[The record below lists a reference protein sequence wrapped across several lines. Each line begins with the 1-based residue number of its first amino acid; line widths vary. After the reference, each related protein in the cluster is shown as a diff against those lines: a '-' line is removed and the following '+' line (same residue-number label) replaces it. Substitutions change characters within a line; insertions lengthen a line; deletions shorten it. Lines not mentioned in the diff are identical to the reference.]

1 MNRISPTI
9 HEYLLAGTFTVA
21 MIPSLS
27 AQTHKSTQQADWQ
40 IENKVQKTL
49 SDEHAFVGS
58 SIFSNVNKGV
68 VTLTGNVLSQDR
80 G

>member
-40 IENKVQKTL
+40 IEQME
-49 SDEHAFVGS
+49 D
-58 SIFSNVNKGV
+58 
-68 VTLTGNVLSQDR
+68 SQAVAEFA
-80 G
+80 